1 MSRSFLILTTLPP
14 HVPNDPSERPAIL
27 AARREEALELRAIAD
42 AAARSTAGPAEP
54 GADRRLFL
62 GWVDRIGRAHF
73 WPGLLR

>member
-14 HVPNDPSERPAIL
+14 HVPFDPSERTAVL
-27 AARREEALELRAIAD
+27 AARREQALELRAVAE
-42 AAARSTAGPAEP
+42 AAGRSTAQPAARPAE
-54 GADRRLFL
+54 RRLFL